1 MSFKVKLA
9 RTGSGIGMW
18 DRKEH
23 LGVLLL
29 VSFLALLTWVLVL
42 SIVVLVVLY

>member
-29 VSFLALLTWVLVL
+29 GSFLALGPGPFCSCFSCALLG
-42 SIVVLVVLY
+42 